1 MPIKQLKNKLKMT
14 QNKLMKISLEIEMIK
29 QNGFHDGL
37 VVKPKPEIE

>member
-37 VVKPKPEIE
+37 VVKPKQEIE